1 MNDTELTRRTLL
13 LALAALA
20 TLRSGSAS
28 AQDPVRQQPGAF
40 KVVLENEHV
49 RVLEFNSRPGMAVCG
64 SGMHSHPAHLTV
76 VLTAGRVRIRTPDGK
91 SMTTDETPPGLVFWS
106 DAETH
111 EVENVSGRDMRSLI
125 VELKSLPA

>member
-1 MNDTELTRRTLL
+1 MSDAELTRRALL
-13 LALAALA
+13 LALPLLA
-20 TLRSGSAS
+20 TLRTGRTS
-28 AQDPVRQQPGAF
+28 AQDPVRHQPGAF
-40 KVVLENEHV
+40 RVVLENEHV

-64 SGMHSHPAHLTV
+64 IGMHSHPPHLSV

-91 SMTTDETPPGLVFWS
+91 LVTTDETPPGLVFWS

-125 VELKSLPA
+125 VELKSLPS

>member
-1 MNDTELTRRTLL
+1 MSDAELTRRALL
-13 LALAALA
+13 LALPLLA

-49 RVLEFNSRPGMAVCG
+49 RVLEYNSRPGMAVCG
-64 SGMHSHPAHLTV
+64 SGMHSHPPHLTV

-91 SMTTDETPPGLVFWS
+91 SVTTDETPPGLVFWS

>member
-1 MNDTELTRRTLL
+1 MSDAELTRRALL
-13 LALAALA
+13 LALPLLA
-20 TLRSGSAS
+20 TLRTGSAS

-49 RVLEFNSRPGMAVCG
+49 RVLEYNSRPGMAVCG
-64 SGMHSHPAHLTV
+64 SGMHSHPPHLTV

>member
-1 MNDTELTRRTLL
+1 MSDAELTRRALL
-13 LALAALA
+13 LALPLLA

-49 RVLEFNSRPGMAVCG
+49 RVLEYNSRPGMAVCG
-64 SGMHSHPAHLTV
+64 SGMHSHPPHLTV

-106 DAETH
+106 NAETH

>member
-1 MNDTELTRRTLL
+1 MSDPELTRRAML
-13 LALAALA
+13 LALPLLA
-20 TLRSGSAS
+20 TLRTGTAS

-40 KVVLENEHV
+40 KVVLENEYV
-49 RVLEFNSRPGMAVCG
+49 RVLEYNSRPGMAVCG
-64 SGMHSHPAHLTV
+64 AGMHSHPPHLSI

>member
-1 MNDTELTRRTLL
+1 MNDAEMTRRALL
-13 LALAALA
+13 LALPLLA
-20 TLRSGSAS
+20 TLRSGIAS

-64 SGMHSHPAHLTV
+64 IGMHSHPPHLSV

-91 SMTTDETPPGLVFWS
+91 TVTTDATPPGLVFWS
-106 DAETH
+106 GAETH
-111 EVENVSGRDMRSLI
+111 EVENISGRDMRSLI

>member
-1 MNDTELTRRTLL
+1 VNDTELTRRTLL
-13 LALAALA
+13 LALPALA

-111 EVENVSGRDMRSLI
+111 EVENVGGRDMRSLI